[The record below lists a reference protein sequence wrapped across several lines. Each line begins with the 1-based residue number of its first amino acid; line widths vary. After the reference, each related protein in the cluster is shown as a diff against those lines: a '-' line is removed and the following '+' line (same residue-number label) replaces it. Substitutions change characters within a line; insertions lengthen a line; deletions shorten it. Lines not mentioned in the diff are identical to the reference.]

1 MLDVVRPRQKI
12 LNKRIIFVIYVLWQF
27 CKKKFKIII
36 YSDVVGFCSL
46 NKTVDYSTGLCV
58 ISGEHIYPILST
70 DSKWSYG
77 SFSRVVIHTTEQSI
91 INTSNLL
98 DKTFKDVN
106 IHDNI
111 YATGYYMLE
120 DEAGISLGNNTQ
132 KMPELRNFN
141 DDSYDEMMNKVKT
154 YSDKSV

>member
-1 MLDVVRPRQKI
+1 M
-12 LNKRIIFVIYVLWQF
+12 
-27 CKKKFKIII
+27 
-36 YSDVVGFCSL
+36 
-46 NKTVDYSTGLCV
+46 
-58 ISGEHIYPILST
+58 
-70 DSKWSYG
+70 
-77 SFSRVVIHTTEQSI
+77 
-91 INTSNLL
+91 L